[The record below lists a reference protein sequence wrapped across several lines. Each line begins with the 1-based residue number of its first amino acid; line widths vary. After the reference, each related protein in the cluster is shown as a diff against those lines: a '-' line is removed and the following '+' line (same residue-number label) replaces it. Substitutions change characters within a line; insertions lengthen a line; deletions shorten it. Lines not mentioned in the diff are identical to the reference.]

1 MAQLVSA
8 PMRLEFCRSPCLAM
22 PCWPFRSCVQSMEL
36 DGQGRKNKEPRS
48 KKTLFIP
55 NEFWIMMVR
64 VTINN
69 CLAIMFHIFRF
80 VCCISVP
87 VRFLPVYKA
96 YKVYT
101 LIEGGSCL
109 NPPFRHKMLPGPCD
123 WMYCGGNSIGNGNK
137 PEQAEL
143 LIRLPMV
150 LVAATRYL
158 TFNFNFNF
166 KVNFTLK
173 LKL

>member
-8 PMRLEFCRSPCLAM
+8 PMRLEFCRSPGLAFAVVSNQWNPM
-22 PCWPFRSCVQSMEL
+22 VKKMTL
-36 DGQGRKNKEPRS
+36 
-48 KKTLFIP
+48 KTLFIP
-55 NEFWIMMVR
+55 NEFGIMMVL
-64 VTINN
+64 VTIALRS
-69 CLAIMFHIFRF
+69 CFIYSGLYA
-80 VCCISVP
+80 CISVP

-137 PEQAEL
+137 PAQAEL

-150 LVAATRYL
+150 LVVATFSVTLPSTSTL
-158 TFNFNFNF
+158 T
-166 KVNFTLK
+166 LM
-173 LKL
+173 LILRWS

>member
-8 PMRLEFCRSPCLAM
+8 PMRLESCLADHFAVVSNQ
-22 PCWPFRSCVQSMEL
+22 WNSMVRGE
-36 DGQGRKNKEPRS
+36 RIKNQEA

-123 WMYCGGNSIGNGNK
+123 WKYCGGSIIGNGNK
-137 PEQAEL
+137 PAQAEL

-150 LVAATRYL
+150 LVVATFSV
-158 TFNFNFNF
+158 TFPSTSTL
-166 KVNFTLK
+166 TLK
-173 LKL
+173 LILRWS

>member
-8 PMRLEFCRSPCLAM
+8 PMRLEFCLADHFAVVSNQ
-22 PCWPFRSCVQSMEL
+22 WNS
-36 DGQGRKNKEPRS
+36 
-48 KKTLFIP
+48 
-55 NEFWIMMVR
+55 MVR
-64 VTINN
+64 GERIKNQEAKKHFSSQMN
-69 CLAIMFHIFRF
+69 FGSWWWWWPSIMALPCDHVSYIQ
-80 VCCISVP
+80 VCISVP

-137 PEQAEL
+137 PAQAEL

>member
-8 PMRLEFCRSPCLAM
+8 PMRLEFCRSPCLADHFAVVSNQ
-22 PCWPFRSCVQSMEL
+22 WNS
-36 DGQGRKNKEPRS
+36 
-48 KKTLFIP
+48 
-55 NEFWIMMVR
+55 MVR
-64 VTINN
+64 GERIKKQEAKKHFSSQMN
-69 CLAIMFHIFRF
+69 LGSWWWWWPSIMAIMFHIFRF

-137 PEQAEL
+137 PAQAEL

-150 LVAATRYL
+150 LVVATFSVTL
-158 TFNFNFNF
+158 PSTSTL
-166 KVNFTLK
+166 TLK
-173 LKL
+173 LILRWS